1 MNLQGWL
8 DRVVAD
14 HRPACATL
22 RYDLE
27 RVIPKVAEMYKPW
40 FEDPMDVHGLAFCAN
55 VRLLV
60 LRERELRGPMP
71 GDTLLS
77 SCGNGL
83 SVQLSDSRGMDFRLR
98 RWPSRVLHGE
108 RVRTVITPGGGQH
121 PLARAAS
128 APGEQ
133 MVLDECAQTRLFPA
147 PTSTPVGKPDI
158 FALWWP
164 TEDGYGLADAVLA
177 AVLDVDNAS
186 RVQILAATP
195 LPPVTAS
202 PLLLAPTPPPVVP
215 EDDFGEWAPPA
226 AASGTDDPDQP
237 EPA

>member
-1 MNLQGWL
+1 MNLQRWL
-8 DRVVAD
+8 DRIVAD
-14 HRPACATL
+14 HRPSCATL

-27 RVIPKVAEMYKPW
+27 RVIPKVAAMYKPW
-40 FEDPMDVHGLAFCAN
+40 FEDPRDVHGLAFCAN

-77 SCGNGL
+77 SCGSGL

-108 RVRTVITPGGGQH
+108 RVRMVITPGGGQH
-121 PLARAAS
+121 PMAATAA

-133 MVLDECAQTRLFPA
+133 MTLDEGAQTRLFPA
-147 PTSTPVGKPDI
+147 PTSTPMGKPDI
-158 FALWWP
+158 AALWWP
-164 TEDGYGLADAVLA
+164 TKDGYGLAEAELA
-177 AVLDVDNAS
+177 AVIDIDNAS
-186 RVQILAATP
+186 RVQILASTP
-195 LPPVTAS
+195 LPPVTES
-202 PLLLAPTPPPVVP
+202 PLLLGPPPAPIVP
-215 EDDFGEWAPPA
+215 TDDFGEWAPPS